1 MTPNINTDI
10 RTSHTVCVLNTVTV
24 DIPVTTVTYS
34 VNSNSC
40 FSDPS
45 LNIPTKIAATRC
57 LNAQSIALELDMR
70 RYLL

>member
-10 RTSHTVCVLNTVTV
+10 RTSHTVCVLNSVTV

-34 VNSNSC
+34 VNSC

-70 RYLL
+70 KYLLQ

>member
-1 MTPNINTDI
+1 MTPNMNTDI

-34 VNSNSC
+34 VNSC

-45 LNIPTKIAATRC
+45 LNIPTKIAATCC
-57 LNAQSIALELDMR
+57 LNAQSIALDMR
-70 RYLL
+70 KHLLQ